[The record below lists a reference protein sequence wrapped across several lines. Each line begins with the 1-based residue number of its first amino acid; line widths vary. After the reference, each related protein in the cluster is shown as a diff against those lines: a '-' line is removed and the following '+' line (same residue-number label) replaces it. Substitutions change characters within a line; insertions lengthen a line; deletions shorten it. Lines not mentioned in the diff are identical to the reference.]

1 MDLKESPIFVKTY
14 DFLIWLSNHISRFPK
29 SERFRLAKRI
39 EDTCFDF
46 YKKIIHAAR
55 NQDECR
61 SCLEAIDER
70 LYLLKVYMRLAKDR
84 GFSSPSQYQFASE
97 KLIEIGKLLGG
108 WLKTQ
113 Q

>member
-1 MDLKESPIFVKTY
+1 MALKESPLFVKTY
-14 DFLIWLSNHISRFPK
+14 DFLIWLGNHTSRFPK

-39 EDTCFDF
+39 EELCFDF
-46 YKKIIHAAR
+46 YEKIIRAAR

-61 SCLEAIDER
+61 THLESADER

-84 GFSSPSQYQFASE
+84 GFSSPSQYQYASE

-113 Q
+113 

>member
-1 MDLKESPIFVKTY
+1 LKESPLFVKTY
-14 DFLIWLSNHISRFPK
+14 DFLIWLSNHTSQFPK

-46 YKKIIHAAR
+46 YEGIIHAAR
-55 NQDECR
+55 NNAER
-61 SCLEAIDER
+61 KVCLEVADER

-84 GFSSPSQYQFASE
+84 GFSSPSQYQYASE

-113 Q
+113 